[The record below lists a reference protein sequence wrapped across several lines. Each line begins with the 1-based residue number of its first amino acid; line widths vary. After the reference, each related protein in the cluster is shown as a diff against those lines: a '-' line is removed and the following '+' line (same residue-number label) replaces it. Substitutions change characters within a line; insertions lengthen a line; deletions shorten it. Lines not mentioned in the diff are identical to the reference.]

1 MERLLT
7 LPVGYW
13 SQLIMVEQE
22 NIEPAHIIEN
32 ANAYSTP
39 CTPDIKG
46 NYAFE
51 LLAMIQHV
59 C

>member
-32 ANAYSTP
+32 ANAYYS
-39 CTPDIKG
+39 TPDIKG
-46 NYAFE
+46 NYALE
-51 LLAMIQHV
+51 LLAVIQHM

>member
-1 MERLLT
+1 
-7 LPVGYW
+7 
-13 SQLIMVEQE
+13 MVEQE

-32 ANAYSTP
+32 ANAYSTT

-51 LLAMIQHV
+51 LLTMIQHM